1 MSHAV
6 LNERQAVIWRACLP
20 SARWCH
26 MRFDL
31 LGIGIVTLF
40 FPSVLCASQSA
51 PAESNRATCMVNG
64 ENLVTVSGTLR
75 LLSTIVHPFVWPDGS
90 QDFSVVDTID
100 EYELSSPDWICSHE
114 PLLVRFRYGHV
125 KAVSC
130 AENVPAMVS
139 GFYRRDMDD
148 GPAYLSVMMPGD
160 IRCEAPPAP

>member
-1 MSHAV
+1 
-6 LNERQAVIWRACLP
+6 
-20 SARWCH
+20 

-31 LGIGIVTLF
+31 LGIGIIALLL
-40 FPSVLCASQSA
+40 PGVLCASQSA
-51 PAESNRATCMVNG
+51 PAESIHAACVVNEG
-64 ENLVTVSGTLR
+64 NVVTVSGTLR
-75 LLSTIVHPFVWPDGS
+75 LLSTVVHPFVWPDGS
-90 QDFSVVDTID
+90 QDFSVVDAID
-100 EYELSSPDWICSHE
+100 EYELSSPDWICGHE

-148 GPAYLSVMMPGD
+148 GPAYLSVIMPSD